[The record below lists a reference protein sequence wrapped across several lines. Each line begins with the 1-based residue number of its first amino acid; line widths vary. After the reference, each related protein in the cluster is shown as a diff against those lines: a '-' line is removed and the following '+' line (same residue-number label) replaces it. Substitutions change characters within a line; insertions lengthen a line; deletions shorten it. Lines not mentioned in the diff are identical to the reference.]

1 MTKFLANIKLQKSD
15 QKENLTYKNKN
26 NKNIKISD
34 KDN

>member
-15 QKENLTYKNKN
+15 QEENLTYKNKN
-26 NKNIKISD
+26 NKNIKISN

>member
-1 MTKFLANIKLQKSD
+1 MTKFLVNIKLQKPD